1 MKTKYKNLLLI
12 ILISFQNLFFFITTY
27 LNYDSTRGTDFNR
40 YGKYLDYFVKSE
52 IQTVGL
58 ESGVG
63 YFYFI
68 SKFFEILSKPILIS
82 NTYVEPI
89 YSLSIQLGNFLLLII
104 GLIGIYYLFNYLK
117 VDKTL
122 NLTCLS
128 FLSIFPPILG
138 ARLILKPEILV
149 VAFLPWLILFY
160 YKFFETN
167 RLIFLVFSSPLI
179 LSLIVLKS
187 SITFM
192 IGLCLLTLFRKQIF
206 TKNQRHR
213 SNKQYDCQNG

>member
-12 ILISFQNLFFFITTY
+12 FLISCQNLFFFLITY
-27 LNYDSTRGTDFNR
+27 LNYDSMRGTDFDR
-40 YGKYLDYFVKSE
+40 YGKYLDYFVKSD
-52 IQTVGL
+52 IQKVGL

-82 NTYVEPI
+82 SIYVEPI

-104 GLIGIYYLFNYLK
+104 GLIGIYYLFEYLQ

-122 NLTCLS
+122 NLVCLS
-128 FLSIFPPILG
+128 FVSVFPPILG
-138 ARLILKPEILV
+138 ARLILKPEILA

-160 YKFFETN
+160 YKFL
-167 RLIFLVFSSPLI
+167 RLI
-179 LSLIVLKS
+179 
-187 SITFM
+187 
-192 IGLCLLTLFRKQIF
+192 
-206 TKNQRHR
+206 N
-213 SNKQYDCQNG
+213 